1 MIQNKELYSYIINS
15 IEVMNKSIIVGEQ
28 NTVKLF
34 AYVYNNQNNIYNEIN
49 NLNKKCSNIDINI
62 ENKILKNDKIIHN
75 IINENNSNVNEKI
88 SKLELKVQQL
98 EKQINEQAC
107 NTIISPVIIEAEKE
121 SFIIK
126 IFKAIKCFFINC
138 YNYCYKIIYKVIF
151 ERKIQRQLEEKKR
164 IQESI
169 IQKQEEIKNKQNKRR
184 IKDILNIRNEQ

>member
-75 IINENNSNVNEKI
+75 IINENNSNVNEKL
-88 SKLELKVQQL
+88 SKLELKVKQL

>member
-34 AYVYNNQNNIYNEIN
+34 TYVYNNQNNIYNEID
-49 NLNKKCSNIDINI
+49 NLSKKYNNIDINL
-62 ENKILKNDKIIHN
+62 ENKILKNNKIIN
-75 IINENNSNVNEKI
+75 NTINENDSNLNKKI

-98 EKQINEQAC
+98 EKQLNEQIC
-107 NTIISPVIIEAEKE
+107 NTIITPLIIEAEKE
-121 SFIIK
+121 LFIIK
-126 IFKAIKCFFINC
+126 IFKTIKDFFINC
-138 YNYCYKIIYKVIF
+138 YKYCYKIIYKVIF
-151 ERKIQRQLEEKKR
+151 ERKIQKQLEEKKR

-184 IKDILNIRNEQ
+184 IKDILNIRNE